1 MQTKGEERKISLKFL
16 EKIKR
21 FRKKLRKKTH
31 THTHTS
37 KHLIKKEKDANNQRR
52 GVA

>member
-21 FRKKLRKKTH
+21 FRKKLRKKK